1 MRTLRERKKQHTRDA
16 LARAALT
23 LFTAQGYERT
33 TVDEIVAAVDV
44 SQRTFFR
51 YFASK
56 EEVALFTPRIAED
69 HFVECLRERPPHEP
83 PFEAM
88 SRALRESLG
97 TMDEAIESV
106 VPMELYVHG
115 YRTIEETPAL
125 FAAHLRR
132 SAELEELVAGIVA
145 GREGVDLATDPRP
158 RLVVALFS
166 GVIRVAER
174 GWGDDAGMDLARMRE
189 RTARYLDEVGPA
201 LLGSW
206 RDS

>member
-1 MRTLRERKKQHTRDA
+1 MPTLRERKKQHTRDA
-16 LARAALT
+16 LVRAALA
-23 LFTAQGYERT
+23 LFTTQGYEHT
-33 TVDEIVAAVDV
+33 TVDEIVAAVEV

-56 EEVALFTPRIAED
+56 EEVALFVPRVAED
-69 HFVECLRERPPHEP
+69 HFVACLRARPPHEP

-88 SRALRESLG
+88 GRALRESLG
-97 TMDEAIESV
+97 TMDEAIERV

-115 YRTIEETPAL
+115 YRVIEETPAL

-132 SAELEELVAGIVA
+132 SAELEELIAGIVA
-145 GREGVDLATDPRP
+145 EREGVDLAEDLRP

-174 GWGDDAGMDLARMRE
+174 GWAHGGSVSLADMRE
-189 RTARYLDEVGPA
+189 RTALYLDQVGPG
-201 LLGSW
+201 LFGTW
-206 RDS
+206 RES